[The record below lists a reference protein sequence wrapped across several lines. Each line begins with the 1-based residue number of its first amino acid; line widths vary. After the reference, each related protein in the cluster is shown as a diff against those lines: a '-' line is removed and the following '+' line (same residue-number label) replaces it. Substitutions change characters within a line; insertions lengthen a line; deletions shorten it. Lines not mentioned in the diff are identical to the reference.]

1 MRIKVTIARLMP
13 YIQRMMK
20 TILTLRSKKVKAIQ
34 RGLVA
39 RTTTLTTYLQK
50 IAPKI
55 EGRHN
60 LRLKGPRRRHRLRGS
75 KRTRKKGARCLRLL
89 I

>member
-20 TILTLRSKKVKAIQ
+20 TILTLRSTKVKAIQ
-34 RGLVA
+34 RGQVA

-55 EGRHN
+55 EGRHS
-60 LRLKGPRRRHRLRGS
+60 LKLKGPRRRHRLRGS